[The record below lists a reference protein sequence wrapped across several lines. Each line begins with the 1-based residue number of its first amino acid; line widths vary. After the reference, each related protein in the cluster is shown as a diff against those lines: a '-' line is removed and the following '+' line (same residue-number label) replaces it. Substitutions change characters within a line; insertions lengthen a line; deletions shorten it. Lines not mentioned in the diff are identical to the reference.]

1 MFGYAPCMPS
11 HVPVS
16 VRDLVEQRVQLWMA
30 EQRRRSTERHVPEPP
45 RAVITISRQAGTDG
59 TEVARAVA
67 EALGFQLWDQE
78 LVHRVAERT
87 GAPEVL
93 LRAIDE
99 RARNAIEELLAGI
112 LMGDAATEGEYLAQL
127 MRVFHALAHHG
138 DAVIVGRG
146 AQFVLAPESA
156 LRVRVVAPVEFRL
169 GKLAASRKL
178 SDAAA
183 RSELERI
190 DRERLHF
197 VRNHYHRDASDP
209 SAYDLVVNVG
219 PMSASAAVEVIVAA
233 YRAKFPAA
241 YRAKFPRA

>member
-1 MFGYAPCMPS
+1 MPS
-11 HVPVS
+11 HTPVS
-16 VRDLVEQRVQLWMA
+16 VHDLVEQRVQQWMA
-30 EQRRRSTERHVPEPP
+30 EQRRRSNERPATEPP

-59 TEVARAVA
+59 TELARAVA

-78 LVHRVAERT
+78 LVQRVAEQT

-93 LRAIDE
+93 LRAVDE
-99 RARNAIEELLAGI
+99 RARSAIQELLAGI
-112 LMGDAATEGEYLAQL
+112 LMGDAATEGEYFAQL

-138 DAVIVGRG
+138 AAVIVGRG
-146 AQFVLAPESA
+146 AQFVFAPERA
-156 LRVRVVAPVEFRL
+156 LRVRVVAPLEVRL
-169 GKLAASRKL
+169 RKLASSRKL

-183 RSELERI
+183 HSELEKI

-219 PMSASAAVEVIVAA
+219 SMSPRVAVEVIVAA
-233 YRAKFPAA
+233 YRAKFP
-241 YRAKFPRA
+241 RA

>member
-1 MFGYAPCMPS
+1 MPA
-11 HVPVS
+11 S
-16 VRDLVEQRVQLWMA
+16 VQDLVEQRVQQWMA
-30 EQRRRSTERHVPEPP
+30 EQRRRSREHPVPEPP

-59 TEVARAVA
+59 TELARAVA

-78 LVHRVAERT
+78 LVQRVAERT

-93 LRAIDE
+93 LRAVDE
-99 RARNAIEELLAGI
+99 RTRNVIEELLAGI

-127 MRVFHALAHHG
+127 MRVFHTLAHHG

-156 LRVRVVAPVEFRL
+156 LRVRLVAPVGVRL
-169 GKLAASRKL
+169 RKLASSRKL

-183 RSELERI
+183 QSELEKI

-197 VRNHYHRDASDP
+197 VRYHYHRDASDP

-219 PMSASAAVEVIVAA
+219 SMSASAAVEVIVAA
-233 YRAKFPAA
+233 YRAKFP
-241 YRAKFPRA
+241 RA

>member
-1 MFGYAPCMPS
+1 M
-11 HVPVS
+11 PVS
-16 VRDLVEQRVQLWMA
+16 VQDLVERRVQQWMA
-30 EQRRRSTERHVPEPP
+30 EQRRRSSERPVPEPP

-59 TEVARAVA
+59 TELARAVA

-78 LVHRVAERT
+78 LVQRIAERT

-93 LRAIDE
+93 LRAVDE
-99 RARNAIEELLAGI
+99 RSRNVIEELLAGI
-112 LMGDAATEGEYLAQL
+112 LMGDVATEGEYLAQL
-127 MRVFHALAHHG
+127 MRVVHALAHHG

-156 LRVRVVAPVEFRL
+156 LRVRLVAPVGVRL
-169 GKLAASRKL
+169 RKLATSRKL

-183 RSELERI
+183 QSELEKI

-197 VRNHYHRDASDP
+197 VRHHYHRDASDP

-219 PMSASAAVEVIVAA
+219 SISASAAVEVIVAA
-233 YRAKFPAA
+233 YRAKFP
-241 YRAKFPRA
+241 RA